1 MKTTT
6 FEKIVIGFICV
17 SALITFGIWGAAIVG
32 LKNVH
37 DHGLK
42 HVIENIW
49 NGPK

>member
-1 MKTTT
+1 MKATT

-17 SALITFGIWGAAIVG
+17 SALLTLASWIALIGGM
-32 LKNVH
+32 KSVH